1 VRKEIQKSCVMRV
14 FKCLVWMLNEWKV
27 RVLSIIMSHDFK
39 LQANEIWE
47 FEVIFCA
54 SFSVSKFKNLDKIA
68 ILKVHMTAEPKY
80 RLESILGES
89 WHLGS
94 FVI

>member
-1 VRKEIQKSCVMRV
+1 
-14 FKCLVWMLNEWKV
+14 
-27 RVLSIIMSHDFK
+27 MSHDFK